1 MILYKKL
8 KNILKTLRIRNSV
21 AGKNQFIINVTPK
34 ISRDVLSINVSK
46 NNTLVFRRKSNCF
59 GNSHNH
65 SHNSRIATNNKL
77 IVKNNKLNKE

>member
-1 MILYKKL
+1 
-8 KNILKTLRIRNSV
+8 LKTSETKNNV
-21 AGKNQFIINVTPK
+21 AGKNQFIINMTPK
-34 ISRDVLSINVSK
+34 ISSRDVLSISINK
-46 NNTLVFRRKSNCF
+46 NSTLVFRRKSNCF